1 MFLYWLLNPVLFCFV
16 LDFSKLFISLAIQHP
31 SKLPVCRESQ
41 NRREAGPTLY
51 PRGGGAA
58 PSFPHWSPECGNET
72 GDHPSV
78 EMNQDQVL
86 PPTPV
91 SASRAHA
98 PCRQSLGS
106 KPMAA
111 TESELSGGSAGI
123 LLVVPAPPGTSY
135 PRCDS
140 LRSATQPPLAPPGSL
155 VLLPPTL
162 FRQAT

>member
-41 NRREAGPTLY
+41 NSREVGPTLY
-51 PRGGGAA
+51 PHVGGAA
-58 PSFPHWSPECGNET
+58 PSSPHWSPECGNET
-72 GDHPSV
+72 GDPPSV

-98 PCRQSLGS
+98 PCRQSRLQANGS
-106 KPMAA
+106 SRVRTQWWLRRHPGCRACA
-111 TESELSGGSAGI
+111 SWDILSQ
-123 LLVVPAPPGTSY
+123 V
-135 PRCDS
+135 
-140 LRSATQPPLAPPGSL
+140 
-155 VLLPPTL
+155 
-162 FRQAT
+162 